1 MSIPIRIQQ
10 EAIMGL
16 PPCQR

>member
-1 MSIPIRIQQ
+1 MENYHL

-16 PPCQR
+16 PIKYLNW